1 MRLLNIP
8 VKFTTLVDE
17 FVAHNGLKMTY
28 SKAPLGKEFFV
39 KSHDLLFNQ
48 GLDDIDVTVSTWDD
62 VPCFFLT
69 SKNSPIP
76 YDIFAASFYLI
87 TRYEEYLPYVQDIH
101 ERFPATESLA
111 FKNNF
116 LEKPVVDI
124 WAKKFLEILK
134 VKFPDFEYEKKEFEF
149 ISTIDVDNV
158 YAYKQKGILRNVG
171 GFIKDFF
178 TLRLDN
184 FISRLLVLLNFR
196 KDPYDT
202 FDTLLDYSKK
212 YNLKTIFFFSLGDYT
227 TFDTNISSSNNK
239 YKSLI
244 KSVADYVNVGLHPS
258 YFTMQNA
265 NKLKKEKNKIESI
278 LNKPIVKSRQH
289 FLRFKLPETFQ
300 NLIDV
305 EISEDYSMVYA
316 DQIGF
321 RASTCTPFYFYDL
334 DFEIQTPLKVFPT
347 TIMDTTLNDYL
358 NLVPVVAKSKINN
371 LISEVKNVNGT
382 FIMLFHNETLSENK
396 RWKGWRKVYE
406 DVISQIE

>member
-48 GLDDIDVTVSTWDD
+48 GLDDIDVTVSTWED
-62 VPCFFLT
+62 VSCFFLT

-202 FDTLLDYSKK
+202 FDILLDYSKK

>member
-134 VKFPDFEYEKKEFEF
+134 VKFPDFEYKKKEFEF

-202 FDTLLDYSKK
+202 FDILLDYSKK

-258 YFTMQNA
+258 YFTMQNS

-305 EISEDYSMVYA
+305 EILEDYSMVYA

-406 DVISQIE
+406 DVISQIG